1 MAREKCPFSKFQR
14 MEKSVSP
21 GGNVQIQW
29 MIRRDHHRIQTKWMP
44 FHVPERPAQRI
55 DLIDQQTVTLR
66 SARLTVNNRAWN
78 MSTGIFRHE
87 IRSTFE

>member
-29 MIRRDHHRIQTKWMP
+29 KMIRQDHHRIQTKW
-44 FHVPERPAQRI
+44 
-55 DLIDQQTVTLR
+55 TL
-66 SARLTVNNRAWN
+66 
-78 MSTGIFRHE
+78 FRE
-87 IRSTFE
+87 YRKDRCNVSI